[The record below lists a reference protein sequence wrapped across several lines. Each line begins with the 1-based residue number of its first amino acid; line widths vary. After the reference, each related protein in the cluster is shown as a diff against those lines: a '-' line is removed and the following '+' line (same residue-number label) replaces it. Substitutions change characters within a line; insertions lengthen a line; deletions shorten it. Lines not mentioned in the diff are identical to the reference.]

1 MLIVLDIE
9 NQICCSFCER
19 SPLAAVVGV
28 VVVVVE
34 AGAVVAAA
42 VVV

>member
-28 VVVVVE
+28 VVV
-34 AGAVVAAA
+34 AAAVVAAA
-42 VVV
+42 VVM

>member
-28 VVVVVE
+28 VVVVVVE
-34 AGAVVAAA
+34 AGAVV
-42 VVV
+42 V